1 MISRLTPPR
10 ILICGSLAYDI
21 IAVFPDRF
29 SRHLLPNQMER
40 LSVSFTVSSMRR
52 EWGGCAGNIAYTLR
66 RLGGEPVVMATLGA
80 EDGRPYEVRLASQ
93 KIACDGI
100 RFIEGAYTAQA
111 TIMTDMDDNQITAF
125 HPGAMAE
132 SHRVSVEE
140 VEDIAL
146 GLVAPDGREGML
158 QHARQFHA
166 LNIPFVFDPGQ
177 AMTLFSSE
185 ELLEMVELADVVA
198 LNDYEA
204 RLLSERT
211 GLSQEEI
218 ARRVRALIITHG
230 AEGSRIMTEEGTL
243 SIPAVTPDAETDPTG
258 CGDAYRAGLLYGIA
272 NEWDWRTTGRLA
284 AILGAI
290 KIAHHGPQN
299 HPVTR
304 DDVARRYQ
312 KAFGEALKF

>member
-1 MISRLTPPR
+1 MTSPR
-10 ILICGSLAYDI
+10 VLICGSLAYDI

-29 SRHLLPNQMER
+29 SRHLLPDQMER

-52 EWGGCAGNIAYTLR
+52 EWGGCAGNIAYTLKK
-66 RLGGEPVVMATLGA
+66 LGGEPVVMATLGS
-80 EDGRPYEVRLASQ
+80 EDGQPYKARLATQ
-93 KIACDGI
+93 KIACDGV
-100 RFIEGAYTAQA
+100 RLIEGAYTAQA

-132 SHRVSVEE
+132 SHCVKVGE
-140 VEDIAL
+140 VKDIAL

-211 GLSQEEI
+211 ARTPEEI
-218 ARRVRALIITHG
+218 ARRVRALIVTRG
-230 AEGSRIMTEEGTL
+230 AEGSYIISEGNTL
-243 SIPAVTPDAETDPTG
+243 SIPAVAPDAEVDPTG

-272 NEWDWRTTGRLA
+272 HGWGWRTTGRLA
-284 AILGAI
+284 AVLGAI

-304 DDVARRYQ
+304 EDVARRYQ
-312 KAFGEALKF
+312 EAFGEALKF

>member
-1 MISRLTPPR
+1 
-10 ILICGSLAYDI
+10 LICGSLAYDI

-29 SRHLLPNQMER
+29 ARHLLPDQMQR
-40 LSVSFTVSSMRR
+40 LSVSFTVNSMRR
-52 EWGGCAGNIAYTLR
+52 EWGGCAGNIAYTLKK
-66 RLGGEPVVMATLGA
+66 LGGEPVVMATLGA
-80 EDGRPYEVRLASQ
+80 EDGQPYEARLAKQ
-93 KIACDGI
+93 RIACDGV
-100 RFIEGAYTAQA
+100 RLIEGAYTAQA

-132 SHRVSVEE
+132 SHRVNVS
-140 VEDIAL
+140 DAKNIAL

-158 QHARQFHA
+158 LHARQFHA
-166 LNIPFVFDPGQ
+166 SNIPFVFDPGQ

-211 GLSQEEI
+211 GLSTEEI
-218 ARRVRALIITHG
+218 AQRVRALIITLG
-230 AEGSRIMTEEGTL
+230 AEGSRITTEEGTL
-243 SIPAVTPDAETDPTG
+243 SIPAATPDAEVDPTG

-272 NEWDWRTTGRLA
+272 RGWDWRTTGRLA

-299 HPVTR
+299 HPVSR

-312 KAFGEALKF
+312 KAFGEVLKF